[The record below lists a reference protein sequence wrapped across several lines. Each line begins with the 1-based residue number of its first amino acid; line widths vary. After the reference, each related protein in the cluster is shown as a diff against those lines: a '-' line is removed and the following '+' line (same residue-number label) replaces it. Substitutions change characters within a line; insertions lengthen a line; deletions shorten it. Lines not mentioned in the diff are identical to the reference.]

1 MQEIWK
7 DVKGY
12 EGKYQ
17 VSNLGHAR
25 SLDRRIKIN
34 GKNQVKSY
42 ECNKTI
48 RGKLLKLKETKYGYI
63 QMIARDKKETK
74 YLYIHRLVAEAFIP
88 NPENKP
94 HVNHIDSNK
103 KNNCVSNLEWV
114 TPKENVIHSVVKGD
128 RKSEITEL
136 YTKIRYLEK
145 ENKILREKLKEE
157 K

>member
-7 DVKGY
+7 DIKGY

-25 SLDRRIKIN
+25 SLDRQIKIR

-42 ECNKTI
+42 ECNKII

-63 QMIARDKKETK
+63 QMLARNKKETK
-74 YLYIHRLVAEAFIP
+74 YLYIHRLVAETFIP

-114 TPKENVIHSVVKGD
+114 TPKENVTHSVVEGN

-145 ENKILREKLKEE
+145 ENKLLREKLKED
-157 K
+157 